1 VGTLYQSAGGVRL
14 NIMILVIEK
23 YKLKRCSKTNV
34 VNNVDMSSLR
44 ETMTQWP
51 VQNPSHRTTQKHV
64 EHHDATDIKNTIFVF
79 FFGVLFLFIFYFINN
94 FLNKLVIESKMSPL
108 RQLHVPVH
116 LK

>member
-1 VGTLYQSAGGVRL
+1 MGTLYQSAGGVRL

-51 VQNPSHRTTQKHV
+51 VQNPSHKTTQKHV

-79 FFGVLFLFIFYFINN
+79 FRVFIFIYFLFY
-94 FLNKLVIESKMSPL
+94 
-108 RQLHVPVH
+108 
-116 LK
+116 